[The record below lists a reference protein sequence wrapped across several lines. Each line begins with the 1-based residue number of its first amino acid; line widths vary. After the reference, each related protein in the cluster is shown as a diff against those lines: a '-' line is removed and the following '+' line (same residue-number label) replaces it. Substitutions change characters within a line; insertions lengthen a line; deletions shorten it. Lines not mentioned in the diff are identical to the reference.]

1 MLRNEF
7 PRYAIVRS
15 DDWNR
20 CSNVFTRDWNRVV
33 SIMSNLTI
41 DVLKSV
47 TPKKSR
53 SMITE
58 ELVNKLNEWNED
70 PKLLEGFTDNV
81 MSYIGVLKQG
91 KYKVTDYM
99 NAVRFVSYKLIGHSD
114 IDAYIITFP
123 ERYQRLLDIGTNR
136 EDISPY
142 VSAYKK
148 NALVVQIFEQTIIPS
163 HVLNAPMHQE
173 ALNELMR
180 IGMNSRSDIARV
192 NALSKVIDTTAPD
205 KTAKIQL
212 DISVNENSDAIADLR
227 RATEELAL
235 QQLQSIRAGHAV
247 KAIAESIIEVEVDDD

>member
-1 MLRNEF
+1 
-7 PRYAIVRS
+7 
-15 DDWNR
+15 
-20 CSNVFTRDWNRVV
+20 
-33 SIMSNLTI
+33 MSNLTI

-47 TPKKSR
+47 TPKKQR
-53 SMITE
+53 SMITD
-58 ELVNKLNEWNED
+58 ELVDKINSWNED

-173 ALNELMR
+173 ALNIAMA
-180 IGMNSRSDIARV
+180 IATNSRSDIARV

-205 KTAKIQL
+205 KVAKIQL
-212 DISVNENSDAIADLR
+212 DMSIGESDAIMDLKM
-227 RATEELAL
+227 AL
-235 QQLQSIRAGHAV
+235 SDAAAQQLGELNKGTVNLKQIGALKPRDEDDV
-247 KAIAESIIEVEVDDD
+247 IEVDVDE

>member
-1 MLRNEF
+1 
-7 PRYAIVRS
+7 
-15 DDWNR
+15 
-20 CSNVFTRDWNRVV
+20 
-33 SIMSNLTI
+33 MSNLTI

-47 TPKKSR
+47 TPKKQR
-53 SMITE
+53 SMITD
-58 ELVNKLNEWNED
+58 ELVDKINSWNED

-173 ALNELMR
+173 ALNIAMA
-180 IGMNSRSDIARV
+180 IATNSRSDIARV
-192 NALSKVIDTTAPD
+192 NACNTILANTKPPEKSKIE
-205 KTAKIQL
+205 I
-212 DISVNENSDAIADLR
+212 DISVDRGSVIDDYEAAMNAMVAKQKEMIVQGGDL
-227 RATEELAL
+227 
-235 QQLQSIRAGHAV
+235 
-247 KAIAESIIEVEVDDD
+247 KAITNASIKRPEEVIEAELDGD

>member
-1 MLRNEF
+1 MT
-7 PRYAIVRS
+7 VRE
-15 DDWNR
+15 
-20 CSNVFTRDWNRVV
+20 
-33 SIMSNLTI
+33 LI
-41 DVLKSV
+41 DKL
-47 TPKKSR
+47 
-53 SMITE
+53 

-123 ERYQRLLDIGTNR
+123 ERYQRLLDIGTSR

-148 NALVVQIFEQTIIPS
+148 NALVVQIFEQTIIPTNI
-163 HVLNAPMHQE
+163 LNAPMHQE

-205 KTAKIQL
+205 KVAKIQL
-212 DISVNENSDAIADLR
+212 DMSIGESDAIMDLKM
-227 RATEELAL
+227 AL
-235 QQLQSIRAGHAV
+235 SDAAAQQLGELNKGTVNLKQIGALKPRDEDDV
-247 KAIAESIIEVEVDDD
+247 IEVDVDE